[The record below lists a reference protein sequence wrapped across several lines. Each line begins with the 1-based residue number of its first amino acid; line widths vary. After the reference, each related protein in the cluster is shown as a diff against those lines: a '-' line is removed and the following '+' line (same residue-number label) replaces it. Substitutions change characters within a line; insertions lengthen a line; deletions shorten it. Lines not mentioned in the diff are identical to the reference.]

1 MRYPLRRGGV
11 QGGGHDSCIKLD
23 LLTTSPQVIHG
34 SMELFSSKKK
44 RNRLVGIIVKHG
56 DALSALS
63 QSHAELQSKFRNLEL
78 EWLNAHEKLKSIS
91 GRIAKRQALM
101 EAEDELPPAIPG
113 IDATKPDPYE
123 GLDEVSARIKRR
135 RDGVRRS

>member
-1 MRYPLRRGGV
+1 
-11 QGGGHDSCIKLD
+11 
-23 LLTTSPQVIHG
+23 
-34 SMELFSSKKK
+34 MELFSTKKK
-44 RNRLVGIIVKHG
+44 RNRLVAIIVKHG

-101 EAEDELPPAIPG
+101 EAEEEPLPAPPRIPA
-113 IDATKPDPYE
+113 TETDPYE
-123 GLDEVSARIKRR
+123 GVDEVSKRIKMR
-135 RDGVRRS
+135 RDGVRR